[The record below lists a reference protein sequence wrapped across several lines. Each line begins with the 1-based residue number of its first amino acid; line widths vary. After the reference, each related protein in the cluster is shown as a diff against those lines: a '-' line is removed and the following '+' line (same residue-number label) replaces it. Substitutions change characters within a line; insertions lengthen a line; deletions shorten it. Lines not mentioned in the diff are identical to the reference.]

1 MEGGGRGTLENVQNV
16 LLHASHLS
24 VVLTQSPDV
33 NQNKAITSSTDDAH
47 SDAYCQR
54 DSLCAYFLTDLCL
67 TVRSS
72 FVCFLEQVR
81 GRNLSLS
88 CHHSVAGRRFRQT
101 KQVLAGKLL

>member
-1 MEGGGRGTLENVQNV
+1 MEGGGRGTLENLQNV
-16 LLHASHLS
+16 PLHASHLS

-72 FVCFLEQVR
+72 FVCFFR
-81 GRNLSLS
+81 TSLREES
-88 CHHSVAGRRFRQT
+88 QSFMSSQRCRE
-101 KQVLAGKLL
+101 KI